1 MLDRPT
7 LSLTHY
13 QILRFISAA
22 GPTTRSELGARL
34 GLSKAAMSGL
44 TRELIDGGFLVETST
59 VQRQGR
65 PSSLLDL
72 KPEGGYFVGVSMVSD
87 PALVALVD
95 LKGKIVAKLQIERS
109 TDPEQFAESVANVL
123 PDLFSQGGVTKSR
136 VMGMGLT
143 LSGLVDQEQAGIIKS
158 TLLGWQDVPLAKYVH
173 KHTHLPTFIENDA
186 KALAVSERL
195 FGEARDMHS
204 FSLIWLGK
212 GIGAAHFVHDRLH
225 RGAHG
230 GAGEI
235 AHCTIDPEGKP
246 CRCGK
251 VGCLDTIASMIAM
264 LDAAQA
270 LGIEATTLNEIEA
283 IAASGSSAAIRL
295 LHEAGSA
302 LGLAVSQ
309 VIQITDPQMVVVTH
323 REEHFDGLFATVMRQ
338 TIEANVLPR
347 LSGITPIKTRRVADE
362 DWAIGAASVAT
373 HSFLNG
379 FI

>member
-1 MLDRPT
+1 MLDRPS

-13 QILRFISAA
+13 QLLRFISAA
-22 GPTTRSELGARL
+22 GPTTRAELGARI

-44 TRELIDGGFLVETST
+44 TRDLIDAGFLVETST

-72 KPEGGYFVGVSMVSD
+72 RPEGAYFIGVSMVTT

-95 LKGKIVAKLQIERS
+95 FAGKIVVQREVDLS
-109 TDPEQFAESVANVL
+109 TEPEHFAQAVAEAIPELLAAARVPKRL
-123 PDLFSQGGVTKSR
+123 LF
-136 VMGMGLT
+136 GMGIS
-143 LSGLVDQEQAGIIKS
+143 LSGLVDQEQASIIKS

-173 KHTHLPTFIENDA
+173 KHTQLPTFIENDA

-204 FSLIWLGK
+204 FSLIWLGN

-235 AHCTIDPEGKP
+235 AHSTIEPQGRP

-251 VGCLDTIASMIAM
+251 LGCLDTVASMIAIK
-264 LDAAQA
+264 DAARA
-270 LGIEATTLNEIEA
+270 IGIEAETLQDIERV
-283 IAASGSSAAIRL
+283 AASGSSAAIRL
-295 LHEAGSA
+295 LHQAGSA
-302 LGLAVSQ
+302 LGLAISHI
-309 VIQITDPQMVVVTH
+309 IQINDPQMIVVTH
-323 REEHFDGLFATVMRQ
+323 REERFDGLFATVMGQ

-347 LSGITPIKTRRVADE
+347 LAGVTPIKMRRVADA
-362 DWAIGAASVAT
+362 DWALGAASVAT

>member
-1 MLDRPT
+1 MLERSS

-13 QILRFISAA
+13 QILRYISAG
-22 GPTTRSELGARL
+22 GPTTRAELGARI

-44 TRELIDGGFLVETST
+44 TRELIDGGFLAETST
-59 VQRQGR
+59 IQRQGR
-65 PSSLLDL
+65 PSTLLDL
-72 KPEGGYFVGVSMVSD
+72 RPEGAYFVGVSMVSD

-95 LKGKIVAKLQIERS
+95 LTGNIVARLEIARS
-109 TDPEQFAESVANVL
+109 TDPETFAEVVAGAL
-123 PDLFSQGGVTKSR
+123 PELLAQGKVAKSR
-136 VMGMGLT
+136 LMGMGLT
-143 LSGLVDQEQAGIIKS
+143 VSGLVDQEQAGIVKS

-173 KHTHLPTFIENDA
+173 KHTQLPTFIENDA

-204 FSLIWLGK
+204 FSLIWLGS

-235 AHCTIDPEGKP
+235 AHCTIDTQGKP

-251 VGCLDTIASMIAM
+251 IGCLDTVASMIAM
-264 LDAAQA
+264 LDAAKA

-283 IAASGSSAAIRL
+283 VAASGSSAAIRL

-302 LGLAVSQ
+302 LGLAISQ
-309 VIQITDPQMVVVTH
+309 IIQINDPQMVLVTH
-323 REEHFDGLFATVMRQ
+323 REERFDGLFATVMHQ
-338 TIEANVLPR
+338 TIETNVLPR
-347 LSGITPIKTRRVADE
+347 LAGATPIRSRRVADE